1 MTEKEFV
8 LSLSSSLESYFDIS
22 FEVWSKDRQSRIDIL
37 LKLKKEDV
45 YFGVECKI
53 PDNKKGQEIGRYVQ
67 QAVKYSNSEFEIQ
80 KDIFQRIPIFICPP
94 LSYNYFLLKDE
105 TKNINGV
112 EWHKDRHDKENT
124 HHSINGFLSS
134 FGIGEIRHSNIN
146 SKDRYI
152 YFSFA
157 NKMIFA
163 TKKDYFGNIKGLH
176 VKNYDILL
184 NQLGI

>member
-8 LSLSSSLESYFDIS
+8 TSLCASFSSYFEVS
-22 FEVWSKDRQSRIDIL
+22 TEVWSKDRQSRIDIL

-45 YFGVECKI
+45 YFGIECKI
-53 PDNKKGQEIGRYVQ
+53 PDSKKGQEIGYYVQ

-94 LSYNYFLLKDE
+94 LSYNYFLLKEE
-105 TKNINGV
+105 TKIINGI
-112 EWHKDRHDKENT
+112 EWHKDRHDKEST
-124 HHSINGFLSS
+124 HHSINGFLSA
-134 FGIGEIRHSNIN
+134 FGIGEVRQSNHN
-146 SKDRYI
+146 SKQRYI

-163 TKKDYFGNIKGLH
+163 TKKDYFGNIMGLH
-176 VKNYDILL
+176 KKNYDILL
-184 NQLGI
+184 NQLDI